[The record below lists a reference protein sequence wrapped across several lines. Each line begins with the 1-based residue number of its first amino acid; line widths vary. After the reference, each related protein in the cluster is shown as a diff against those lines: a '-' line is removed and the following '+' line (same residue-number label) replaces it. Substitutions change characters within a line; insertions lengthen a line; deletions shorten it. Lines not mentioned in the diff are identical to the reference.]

1 MRCLDYFGI
10 CDFLNWFWGK
20 RGINVGQDYFRST
33 TASKSFQE
41 DSIKNPL
48 KPRMN
53 VILFFGQL
61 ITIVSQVDILLA
73 TPK

>member
-41 DSIKNPL
+41 DSIKNPF
-48 KPRMN
+48 KTPDECHSIFWAVN
-53 VILFFGQL
+53 HHC
-61 ITIVSQVDILLA
+61 ITG
-73 TPK
+73 